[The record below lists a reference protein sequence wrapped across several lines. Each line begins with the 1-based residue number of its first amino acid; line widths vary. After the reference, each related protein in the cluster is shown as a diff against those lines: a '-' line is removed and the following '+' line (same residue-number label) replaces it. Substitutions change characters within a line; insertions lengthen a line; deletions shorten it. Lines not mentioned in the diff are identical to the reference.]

1 MTDPAA
7 PTPPGSW
14 RYRRRIIHCTLVYCA
29 VVVPGLAL
37 RFPESPLV
45 SQLVLA
51 LVALA
56 GGTIGTYV
64 FGAAWDDKNA
74 RSAPR

>member
-14 RYRRRIIHCTLVYCA
+14 RYRRRIIHCTLIYCA
-29 VVVPGLAL
+29 VVAPALAVW
-37 RFPESPLV
+37 RPESAMV
-45 SQLVLA
+45 AQLAMA

>member
-1 MTDPAA
+1 MPAPDA
-7 PTPPGSW
+7 PSPPGSW
-14 RYRRRIIHCTLVYCA
+14 RYRRRIIHATLIYCA
-29 VVVPGLAL
+29 VAAPAL
-37 RFPESPLV
+37 TVWRPESAMV
-45 SQLVLA
+45 AQLAMA

-74 RSAPR
+74 RGASQ